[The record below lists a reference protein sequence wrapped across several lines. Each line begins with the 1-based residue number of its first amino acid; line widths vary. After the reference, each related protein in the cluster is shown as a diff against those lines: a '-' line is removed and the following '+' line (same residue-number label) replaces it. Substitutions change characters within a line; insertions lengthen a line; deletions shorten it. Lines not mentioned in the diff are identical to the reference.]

1 MSLGQKWVE
10 ELHRQNIPPQNSFVG
25 SISNPNRNRYTD
37 VPAFENTRVKINY
50 TIPAEY
56 DTPPDTGTTKRKA
69 QFMGLLGG
77 NPLKQTCARDSKF
90 DDESER
96 FEQRHKPS
104 DYINAN
110 FVSGY
115 KPCGKSWCKD
125 NYIAAQGPMPET
137 VRKLNRILP
146 DCLVNFR

>member
-1 MSLGQKWVE
+1 MTEQLVTGSQGLHNLHEKCMQNSDDEYFLLRSETLMGQKWVE
-10 ELHRQNIPPQNSFVG
+10 DLHRQNIPPQNSFVG

-56 DTPPDTGTTKRKA
+56 DTPPDTGTTKKKA

-77 NPLKQTCARDSKF
+77 NPLKQTCTRDSKLD
-90 DDESER
+90 DDER
-96 FEQRHKPS
+96 AFDQRHKPS

-115 KPCGKSWCKD
+115 KPC
-125 NYIAAQGPMPET
+125 
-137 VRKLNRILP
+137 
-146 DCLVNFR
+146 